1 MISAC
6 TTCGEPATLSVRRDP
21 FGKTDECDLYCM
33 AHAPSY
39 AFTACVEQRA
49 PTPVFQHYW
58 RCEHYPSALENFQND
73 RAPCGLCTEP
83 PTWWS
88 NGENRKP
95 KSWGGHFDIG
105 V

>member
-1 MISAC
+1 MSCEECGSPFDGSHFGDCRIAC
-6 TTCGEPATLSVRRDP
+6 GWQPAQ
-21 FGKTDECDLYCM
+21 E
-33 AHAPSY
+33 
-39 AFTACVEQRA
+39 
-49 PTPVFQHYW
+49 FQHYW

-73 RAPCGLCTEP
+73 RAPCGICTEP

-88 NGENRKP
+88 NGANRKP